1 MGDRDDY
8 KSKKYKEK
16 YRKRRRYE
24 DDDDDD
30 DDDDYK
36 YRRREKHTPKKDWL
50 ERILTPGQTTN
61 NLIKTTATGLI
72 FGSTVFLMLI
82 YGWLGERIAGS
93 NSFLPAI
100 TALSSAAATACVWI
114 FGRPKS
120 EDVNK
125 AEFNKIKKELLKL
138 NKELDQLDLENA
150 DLEQRLAAVEM
161 LESFED
167 KLAKRTLEKQDR
179 GAASGPKPA
188 LDSQISSSN
197 SDSSSD
203 SKPSVT
209 GTE

>member
-16 YRKRRRYE
+16 SRKRRRYE
-24 DDDDDD
+24 EN

-36 YRRREKHTPKKDWL
+36 YHREKHTPKKNLL
-50 ERILTPGQTTN
+50 ERILTPGQATN

-93 NSFLPAI
+93 NSYLPAI
-100 TALSSAAATACVWI
+100 TALSSATATASVWI
-114 FGRPKS
+114 FGRSKS

-125 AEFNKIKKELLKL
+125 TEFNKIKKELLKL

-167 KLAKRTLEKQDR
+167 KLAKRTLEKQDH
-179 GAASGPKPA
+179 GAPSEPKPA
-188 LDSQISSSN
+188 LDSRNPS
-197 SDSSSD
+197 SSSD
-203 SKPSVT
+203 SDTSSANNTSVAE
-209 GTE
+209 TE